1 MPTIWSD
8 SYLQRLANDAELDIV
23 LKRIINVWARKS
35 YATVAE
41 TATITLASD
50 VLDITAVTW
59 KGKPLSPLS
68 TIELE
73 AMDQNYR
80 ASIHSEPQ
88 FYTRQMDG
96 GYVLRLYPCP
106 NESLSIDDTDL
117 YTGAGIRRRLIVSYW
132 RRPDNASNYFE
143 LPDYIA
149 RRLIK
154 VGVLQEAFAAEGK
167 GQNLQ
172 AAEYYKN
179 KKDVMYSLVQKIA
192 QKRQRAKKR
201 QIGPSGRFGRPK
213 RVGLHPDFT
222 ING

>member
-1 MPTIWSD
+1 MSTIWSD

-23 LKRIINVWARKS
+23 LKRVVNVWARKS
-35 YATVAE
+35 YATVAN

-59 KGKPLSPLS
+59 KGKPLSPVS
-68 TIELE
+68 SIELE

-80 ASIHSEPQ
+80 GSISSEPQ

-96 GYVLRLYPCP
+96 GYVLRLYPRP
-106 NESLSIDDTDL
+106 NENLSVDDADL
-117 YTGAGIRRRLIVSYW
+117 YTGAGIRRRFIVSYW
-132 RRPDNASNYFE
+132 CRPNTSSNYFE
-143 LPDYIA
+143 LPDYIV
-149 RRLIK
+149 RRLVK

-172 AAEYYKN
+172 ASEYYKS
-179 KKDVMYSLVQKIA
+179 KKDIMYGIVQNID

-201 QIGPSGRFGRPK
+201 QIGPTSLGGRPR